1 MSAGADDRNRRL
13 ERTIL
18 DLLAQRDEG
27 RTICPSDAARAVWG
41 AERPE
46 GGDPEGW
53 RGLMEPARQAA
64 QRLVEAGE
72 VEVTQRGEV
81 VALPTARGPV
91 RIRRA
96 RPGDGTPQRESTS

>member
-1 MSAGADDRNRRL
+1 MDAEDVGARL

-18 DLLAQRDEG
+18 DLLAQREEG
-27 RTICPSDAARAVWG
+27 RTICPSDAARAVWSG
-41 AERPE
+41 PE
-46 GGDPEGW
+46 TEGW
-53 RGLMEPARQAA
+53 RDLMEPARQAA

-81 VALPTARGPV
+81 VDLPTARGPV

-96 RPGDGTPQRESTS
+96 APRSR